1 MSISEAVVWPFT
13 DSIIDFLSD
22 PKLYKIQR
30 LTGANRRLKRGL
42 FRSLLRIGILVARTL
57 NTLVKPDF
65 VKRAPSPR
73 MLLDRQ

>member
-1 MSISEAVVWPFT
+1 MYRHTALAVDIFSHTADLGNEA
-13 DSIIDFLSD
+13 
-22 PKLYKIQR
+22 